1 MDPKYVRTT
10 VENLLADL
18 LRNPGI
24 GRPRSFMGRYGRPL
38 GFGIALGIGGAA
50 GCSDALPLVPDAY
63 TMTDADASVD
73 TRDALPAVADTPV
86 NPDTRDALP
95 PAPDAYGMTPDAR
108 DTSVDTRDALPSAP
122 DLYGLTMVEVPPA
135 RDTRD
140 ALPPGIDG
148 DDVTDVSP
156 AETRNALPDVIDL
169 YGISID
175 TRDALPPAP
184 DAYGMTDRPLLKD
197 TKDGGPIDGGPIDG
211 GKAD

>member
-38 GFGIALGIGGAA
+38 GFGIALGLGGAA
-50 GCSDALPLVPDAY
+50 GCSDSSLSPAR
-63 TMTDADASVD
+63 DADASVD
-73 TRDALPAVADTPV
+73 ARDALPAVADLPV

-95 PAPDAYGMTPDAR
+95 PRPDLYGMTMIDLPPARDTRDALPLAPDAYGMSRPD
-108 DTSVDTRDALPSAP
+108 
-122 DLYGLTMVEVPPA
+122 GPPP

-156 AETRNALPDVIDL
+156 ADTRNALPDVTDL
-169 YGISID
+169 YGISRD

-184 DAYGMTDRPLLKD
+184 DAYGIVDRPLLED
-197 TKDGGPIDGGPIDG
+197 TKDSGSIDGGLSDG

>member
-1 MDPKYVRTT
+1 MSM
-10 VENLLADL
+10 A
-18 LRNPGI
+18 
-24 GRPRSFMGRYGRPL
+24 
-38 GFGIALGIGGAA
+38 
-50 GCSDALPLVPDAY
+50 
-63 TMTDADASVD
+63 
-73 TRDALPAVADTPV
+73 
-86 NPDTRDALP
+86 
-95 PAPDAYGMTPDAR
+95 
-108 DTSVDTRDALPSAP
+108 
-122 DLYGLTMVEVPPA
+122 EVPPA

-184 DAYGMTDRPLLKD
+184 DAYGMTDRPLLED
-197 TKDGGPIDGGPIDG
+197 TKDSGPIDGGPIDG